1 MKIPALH
8 LVMHAVAIR
17 KGGGVAQIA
26 ATSGLPEAIVTE
38 VLARAVAGGRL
49 ADVDGRFLLTPAGQL
64 ILAGEYSRHYAAL
77 RADPAW
83 QGACARFEIVN
94 RELKQIITDW
104 QTAEVGGQ
112 RIANDHK
119 DADYDGRVLDRLGD
133 LHERFE
139 PILAAL
145 VRCVPR
151 FECHARGL
159 ATALARAE
167 SGEIAWVSDARL
179 DSYHTVWF
187 ELHEDLLRLA
197 GRQREE

>member
-1 MKIPALH
+1 MNIPALH

-17 KGGGVAQIA
+17 KGGSVAQIA
-26 ATSGLPEAIVTE
+26 ASSGLPESRVTD

-49 ADVDGRFLLTPAGQL
+49 AEVDGRYLLTPAGHL
-64 ILAGEYSRHYAAL
+64 ILAGEYSRYHDAL

-83 QGACARFEIVN
+83 QSACARFEIVN

-104 QTAEVGGQ
+104 QTLEVGGQ
-112 RIANDHK
+112 RIANDHQ
-119 DADYDGRVLDRLGD
+119 DADHDGRVLDRLGD

-151 FECHARGL
+151 FGCHARGL
-159 ATALARAE
+159 TAALERAE

-187 ELHEDLLRLA
+187 ELHEDLLRL
-197 GRQREE
+197 GGQQREE